1 MSDLQKYVAG
11 RQDYD
16 PSFKDDFDFGYD
28 ILKIGV
34 LLRQAREDAG
44 MTQDE
49 VAAKLGTQKSVISR
63 IENHADNVTLNTLK
77 QYANAVGRRVQVH
90 LVLS

>member
-1 MSDLQKYVAG
+1 M
-11 RQDYD
+11 
-16 PSFKDDFDFGYD
+16 
-28 ILKIGV
+28 

-44 MTQDE
+44 MTQEE

-77 QYANAVGRRVQVH
+77 QYVNAVGRSVQIR
-90 LVLS
+90 LTAT